1 MSGAINL
8 KPGRVFKTFIKDK
21 VISTFEIWTGKQQFV
36 VMMLMDSD
44 SNWDK
49 FKFSPKHSNKLS

>member
-1 MSGAINL
+1 MNL
-8 KPGRVFKTFIKDK
+8 KSGRVFKTFIKDK
-21 VISTFEIWTGKQQFV
+21 VISTFKIWTGKQQFA
-36 VMMLMDSD
+36 VMMLMNSD